1 MAPRGNQ
8 AEAILAL
15 SAVALRDR
23 LASGA
28 LRAVELVEACLTRIA
43 ATEPTVQAWAW
54 LDGEYALEQAR
65 ALDKRRQAGLPIG
78 ALHGLP
84 VGLKDVIDTKGIPTA
99 NGTPIDAGRVPNEDA
114 WIVARLRAEGA
125 IIMGKTVS
133 TECAFMYP
141 GKTTNPHNPAHTP
154 GGSSQGSA
162 AAVAAGMVPLAVG
175 TQTGGSV
182 IRPASFCGVVGFKP
196 SFGLIPRTGVLM
208 QSPFLDTMGVF
219 GRTVED
225 CALLAEALTGYDAGD
240 RATASVPRPRM
251 LDVAL
256 SKAPV
261 TPSFAFAKP
270 PGYDQADPQMRAALE
285 ELAGLLPESFDLP
298 PLGFDDIAAIRQRIN
313 YAEMAKCYYGMERRG
328 RDQMSDLLKAAI
340 DEGKAVLARDY
351 IAALDWRDLM
361 NAALDEIFD
370 RCDAIVAPAAPG
382 PAPEGLQ
389 STGSSIFNGLW
400 TMAGV
405 PAITVPLFTAENGLP
420 MGVQLVGRRGD
431 DARLLRTARWLA
443 QHVETLDQ
451 ES

>member
-1 MAPRGNQ
+1 MVLRADQ
-8 AEAILAL
+8 AEVILAL
-15 SAVALRDR
+15 SAVTLRDR

-54 LDGEYALEQAR
+54 LDGEHALEQAR

-78 ALHGLP
+78 SLHGLP

-99 NGTPIDAGRVPNEDA
+99 NGTPIDAGRVPAEDA
-114 WIVARLRAEGA
+114 WIVARLKAEGA
-125 IIMGKTVS
+125 IILGKTVS
-133 TECAFMYP
+133 TECAFMHP
-141 GKTTNPHNPAHTP
+141 GKTMNPHNPAHTP

-162 AAVAAGMVPLAVG
+162 AAVAAGMVPLAIG

-196 SFGLIPRTGVLM
+196 SFGMIPRTGVLT

-219 GRTVED
+219 ARTVED
-225 CALLAEALTGYDAGD
+225 CALLAEALTGHDPAD
-240 RATASVPRPRM
+240 RATAPVPTPRM

-261 TPSFAFAKP
+261 TPTFAFAKP
-270 PGYDQADPQMRAALE
+270 PGYDEADPQMRAALE
-285 ELAGLLPESFDLP
+285 ELSGVLPDSFEV
-298 PLGFDDIAAIRQRIN
+298 PLVGFDEIADIRQRIN
-313 YAEMAKCYYGMERRG
+313 FAEMAKCYYALERRG
-328 RDQMSDLLKAAI
+328 RDQMSDVLKSAM

-361 NAALDEIFD
+361 NTALAEVFD
-370 RCDAIVAPAAPG
+370 RCDVIVTPAAPG
-382 PAPEGLQ
+382 PAPEGLG
-389 STGSSIFNGLW
+389 STGSAIFNGLW

-405 PAITVPLFTAENGLP
+405 PAITLPLFTAENGLP

-443 QHVETLDQ
+443 QYVETLDQ